1 LDLLA
6 QDINTITFQDVVEF
20 CDQQIVEST
29 ELDYKQILPRDLT
42 KHFAAMS
49 NRFGGLII
57 GGVEEDPQTGL
68 PSKYEGLVNDG
79 KLIDRVHQFANN
91 VRPLP
96 SYHVRTT
103 EEVGGKVFLLIRIS
117 EGGAPPYT
125 PKNDPT
131 VYLRTGNI
139 TTPLERADVD
149 IVRDLYAKR
158 ASAAAERRDNVARAD
173 ARLRVRLEQAGE
185 GQRPAAP
192 AREGAAV
199 TAMPEPEPLLP
210 EKLRFLTSYLQPF
223 YPRHEL
229 TQPRAIFAKLNYLR
243 VMYQSSRIFPSM
255 QMQPITRGMFSFERR
270 RQNLAFSCD
279 QIYANGLFMHS
290 ESLARPWS
298 DRGDDIFLA
307 HIARNFYMTLLFGC
321 GLYNEVG
328 YSGLTR
334 GALVLERASGATVQP
349 IRPKGWR
356 GIVFDSDLPKAIDDT
371 YSWPIE
377 ADTHQLSDDDWVH
390 TYFYERMREI
400 CWDLGVEDVARAT
413 MDEYIRESAFN
424 R

>member
-1 LDLLA
+1 MDLLA
-6 QDINTITFQDVVEF
+6 QDVNTITFQDVVAF
-20 CDQQIVEST
+20 CNQQIVEST
-29 ELDYKQILPRDLT
+29 ELDYKQIIPRDLT

-57 GGVEEDPQTGL
+57 VGVEEDPQTGL
-68 PSKYEGLVNDG
+68 PVMYEGLVNDG

-103 EEVGGKVFLLIRIS
+103 DEVDGKVFVLIRIS

-149 IVRDLYAKR
+149 IVRDLYSKR
-158 ASAAAERRDNVARAD
+158 TNAETERRDNAGRAFV
-173 ARLRVRLEQAGE
+173 RLLVRLEQSKAASAQAKTAPDGSE
-185 GQRPAAP
+185 HESAPELPAP
-192 AREGAAV
+192 G
-199 TAMPEPEPLLP
+199 
-210 EKLRFLTSYLQPF
+210 KLRYFTSYLQPF
-223 YPRHEL
+223 YPHHEL
-229 TQPRAIFAKLNYLR
+229 TQPRTIFAKLDNLR
-243 VMYQSSRIFPSM
+243 VMHNNSGRYFPSM
-255 QMQPITRGMFSFERR
+255 QMRPIARGMFSFERR
-270 RQNLAFSCD
+270 QQNQAFSCD
-279 QIYANGLFMHS
+279 QIYANGLYVHS
-290 ESLARPWS
+290 ESLARPWT
-298 DRGDDIFLA
+298 DWGDDILVA
-307 HIARNFYMTLLFGC
+307 DIARNLYTILLFGR
-321 GLYNEVG
+321 GLFYEVG

-334 GALVLERASGATVQP
+334 GALVLERASGARIIP
-349 IRPKGWR
+349 IWPSGRRHG
-356 GIVFDSDLPKAIDDT
+356 GFFDSDLPRAIDDA

-377 ADTHQLSDDDWVH
+377 ADTHQLSDDDWLN

-400 CWDLGVEDVARAT
+400 CWDLGVDDLARAT
-413 MDEYIRESAFN
+413 MDEYLKESAFN

>member
-1 LDLLA
+1 M
-6 QDINTITFQDVVEF
+6 EF

-29 ELDYKQILPRDLT
+29 ELDYKQVVPRDLT

-57 GGVEEDPQTGL
+57 IGVEEDPQTGL
-68 PSKYEGLVNDG
+68 PSKYEGIVNDG

-103 EEVGGKVFLLIRIS
+103 DEVGGKVFLLIGIS

-158 ASAAAERRDNVARAD
+158 ANAAAERRDNAAHAT
-173 ARLRVRLEQAGE
+173 ARLLVRLEQAEAEPTQGNNVS
-185 GQRPAAP
+185 GDAS
-192 AREGAAV
+192 
-199 TAMPEPEPLLP
+199 TPEPIAPG
-210 EKLRFLTSYLQPF
+210 KLRFLASYLQPF
-223 YPRHEL
+223 YPHREL
-229 TQPRAIFAKLNYLR
+229 AQPRTIFAELNNLR
-243 VMYQSSRIFPSM
+243 VTHNNSGRYFPSL
-255 QMQPITRGMFSFERR
+255 QMQPITRGMFSFEWR

-279 QIYANGLFMHS
+279 QIYANGLFMHG
-290 ESLARPWS
+290 ESLARPWT
-298 DRGDDIFLA
+298 DWGDDILLA
-307 HIARNFYMTLLFGC
+307 DIARNLYTTLLFGR

-334 GALVLERASGATVQP
+334 GALVLERASGARVQP
-349 IRPKGWR
+349 IWPSGRR
-356 GIVFDSDLPKAIDDT
+356 GPFFDSDLPRAIDDM

-390 TYFYERMREI
+390 TYFYNRMREI
-400 CWDLGVEDVARAT
+400 SWDLGVEDIARAT
-413 MDEYIRESAFN
+413 MDEYIKESAFN